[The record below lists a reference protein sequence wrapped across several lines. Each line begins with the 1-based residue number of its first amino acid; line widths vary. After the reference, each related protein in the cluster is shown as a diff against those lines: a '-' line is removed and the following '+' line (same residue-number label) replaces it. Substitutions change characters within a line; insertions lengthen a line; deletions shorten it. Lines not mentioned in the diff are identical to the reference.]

1 MPLSALFKIFRAMD
15 NSLNSLYVKTNPNY
29 RPPTPLWSPI
39 NNRFYIEPSVV
50 ILLRHLQASMLN
62 VLLLKTGAIES
73 FIVR

>member
-1 MPLSALFKIFRAMD
+1 MD

-29 RPPTPLWSPI
+29 RPPTLLWPPI

-62 VLLLKTGAIES
+62 VLFFENGCHGIIYREVTLIYPG
-73 FIVR
+73 V